1 MASFAFP
8 DVWTWIHNLPP
19 IIQWKTESIS
29 LCICPSCSSQ
39 PQLKL
44 AITKSLQSY
53 SSVTVSILADYNV
66 PISLW
71 ISKPFNLNFNN
82 STETISNL
90 LLNFIEDVL
99 NYCPNKNLSL
109 FKRIPILDS
118 NLNYKEMFNFSFL
131 TLTFIICIYEAPS
144 DLRSGCLNIL
154 KNLFSCPQ
162 SRQVS
167 KMLMRI
173 LGSNV
178 EEQWMRTINLAITN
192 WISEIKSEH
201 HHHSLLLKSP
211 SPLFSY
217 SNPGFGFW
225 KVQLYCP
232 VIAMEVESSSSSHIS
247 AADDRLMFSLNYHQ
261 LEGVI
266 QLNYKVIVR
275 EKWIEVNVNTDN
287 IRYDV
292 ISLVN
297 ETLMNER
304 GAGITEKHFPSRIS
318 LHLTPTMQTNV
329 LSVSV
334 SKSSENPTRE
344 IGIEKGIEA
353 SIEPPNPFPGLN
365 FSAGETMTMSLKPWK
380 FEQWV
385 HGNSIV
391 LNWFLHDSVDGKEVF
406 SSKPSKIALLQ
417 PKSWFKNRYSSA
429 YRPFTREG
437 GIIFA
442 GDEYGDSVCWKVDK
456 MALGKTMEWEIKGWI
471 WLTYWPNKYRS
482 LYSETRRAEFGE
494 LLQLTLA

>member
-53 SSVTVSILADYNV
+53 SSVTLSILADYNV

-287 IRYDV
+287 IRF
-292 ISLVN
+292 IFLLTFFNSSLF
-297 ETLMNER
+297 TFFLF
-304 GAGITEKHFPSRIS
+304 ITQYPARINFWY
-318 LHLTPTMQTNV
+318 LTNHP
-329 LSVSV
+329 
-334 SKSSENPTRE
+334 
-344 IGIEKGIEA
+344 
-353 SIEPPNPFPGLN
+353 LN
-365 FSAGETMTMSLKPWK
+365 L
-380 FEQWV
+380 QV
-385 HGNSIV
+385 RCYQ
-391 LNWFLHDSVDGKEVF
+391 
-406 SSKPSKIALLQ
+406 PSKRNTDERERCRNNRKALPIKNITPSNSNNANQ
-417 PKSWFKNRYSSA
+417 RPKCISKQIFRKSHKRNRHRKRNRSFNRTTKSISRAKFFSRRDNDNEFKA
-429 YRPFTREG
+429 
-437 GIIFA
+437 
-442 GDEYGDSVCWKVDK
+442 
-456 MALGKTMEWEIKGWI
+456 MEI
-471 WLTYWPNKYRS
+471 
-482 LYSETRRAEFGE
+482 
-494 LLQLTLA
+494 